1 MGESALLMPRPITE
15 ADMEAMA
22 AMVAAMAMESALL
35 MPRPTTVVDMEDTEA
50 IVAVMAAA
58 MATESAPLM
67 LKLTTEVD
75 TEAIVAV
82 MAAMAMESDLLMPTT
97 EVDSEATMEVTAVVT
112 ATESNFTILKTATSS
127 ANLLSD
133 SQTVLTDLKLL
144 YHELNQFEIQFSLSR
159 VVT

>member
-1 MGESALLMPRPITE
+1 
-15 ADMEAMA
+15 MEAMA

-35 MPRPTTVVDMEDTEA
+35 MPRPITEA
-50 IVAVMAAA
+50 DMAVMAAA

-82 MAAMAMESDLLMPTT
+82 MAMESDLLMPTT

-144 YHELNQFEIQFSLSR
+144 YHELNQFEIQFSVS
-159 VVT
+159 

>member
-1 MGESALLMPRPITE
+1 
-15 ADMEAMA
+15 
-22 AMVAAMAMESALL
+22 MAMESALL
-35 MPRPTTVVDMEDTEA
+35 MPRLTTVVDM
-50 IVAVMAAA
+50 
-58 MATESAPLM
+58 
-67 LKLTTEVD
+67 EVD

-159 VVT
+159 VVKK